1 MRVEQQ
7 KEIDAAEARI
17 QLEQERKSHVEEQL
31 ERERQHTE
39 FMNSMLRFTSH
50 EFKTPAYAIVAS
62 LKVAQETGNISPE
75 L

>member
-7 KEIDAAEARI
+7 KEIEAAEARI
-17 QLEQERKSHVEEQL
+17 QLEQERKKHVEEQL
-31 ERERQHTE
+31 DQERQHNE

-50 EFKTPAYAIVAS
+50 EFKTPTYAIIAS
-62 LKVAQETGNISPE
+62 LKVAEETGYISPE